1 MKTII
6 YDFDGT
12 LTPSPIPKYEILEKY
27 NITNELINKKII
39 NIIKNDNINDDEYI
53 KLYQTIIKLFKEKN
67 IELTYDIIILGS
79 NKIQY
84 NKNVN
89 EFLKYLNQCNINNYI
104 ISSGIKS
111 YLENTTIAKYFNKIY
126 ATTFNYQDNII
137 SNIKYLMNDKNKIN
151 AIKDI
156 IKNDNINIK
165 DIIYIGD
172 GLSDYYAFKYIYENN
187 GTTILLNKNAD
198 NKIKKFA
205 TLTTEPD
212 YSFDKEL
219 FKYIKNTCN
228 IQD

>member
-104 ISSGIKS
+104 ISSVIKI
-111 YLENTTIAKYFNKIY
+111 YLVNNNIIQYFNKI
-126 ATTFNYQDNII
+126 
-137 SNIKYLMNDKNKIN
+137 
-151 AIKDI
+151 
-156 IKNDNINIK
+156 
-165 DIIYIGD
+165 
-172 GLSDYYAFKYIYENN
+172 
-187 GTTILLNKNAD
+187 
-198 NKIKKFA
+198 KK
-205 TLTTEPD
+205 
-212 YSFDKEL
+212 
-219 FKYIKNTCN
+219 
-228 IQD
+228 